1 VKVSAIALNTFR
13 EAVRDRILYSIL
25 AFAMLLIGA
34 SAILASLSIGQEGRI
49 VKDLGLA
56 SSSLF
61 GTFMAIFLGIGLVF
75 KEIERRTIYL
85 IITKPIHRL
94 QFLLGKYLGLVLTLL
109 VTVGMMALLVSG
121 LAWAID
127 GHWTPGLLGAAGLD
141 FLALAIVTAVA
152 LLFST
157 FSTPTLSAIFTLAV
171 FVIGRL
177 SEDLKLFA
185 DQFAGPG
192 LQLIIHGIYLVLP
205 DLGRFQIGGQ
215 IVNALPVSATD
226 IAWTILYGLAYIL
239 MLLFL
244 AVGIFQRRDFK

>member
-1 VKVSAIALNTFR
+1 MRIYAIALNTFR

-25 AFAMLLIGA
+25 AFALLLIGA

-61 GTFMAIFLGIGLVF
+61 GTFIAVFLGIGLVF
-75 KEIERRTIYL
+75 KEIERRTLYAIVA
-85 IITKPIHRL
+85 KPIHRF
-94 QFLLGKYLGLVLTLL
+94 QFLLGKYIGLVLTLL
-109 VTVGMMALLVSG
+109 VTVGVMALLVAG

-127 GHWTPGLLGAAGLD
+127 GQWTSGLLGAAALD
-141 FLALAIVTAVA
+141 FLALMIVTAVA

-177 SEDLKLFA
+177 SADLKLFA

-192 LQLIIHGIYLVLP
+192 LRLIVNGMYMILP
-205 DLGRFQIGGQ
+205 DLSRFEIGAQ
-215 IVNALPVSATD
+215 IVNALPLAAPQ
-226 IAWTILYGLAYIL
+226 IAWTVLYGLAYIL
-239 MLLFL
+239 MLLLL
-244 AVGIFQRRDFK
+244 AIGIFQCRDFR